1 MIKIILLTL
10 FSISLFAKNLI
21 MPVNNFKVDGSVTD
35 LVYKN
40 GKIYVSTDASC
51 VDIIDEKTKKI
62 KKKVYATINH
72 YKKSA
77 GSRLLLT
84 YRITDVKSG
93 QILFSGTVNTDAK
106 FFHEWA
112 TYEGDKRA
120 LSSQYGL
127 LVIREEQFAPSRSE
141 LYMKAAG
148 KLPNQLMQTISDHYS
163 N

>member
-1 MIKIILLTL
+1 
-10 FSISLFAKNLI
+10 
-21 MPVNNFKVDGSVTD
+21 VDDEGV
-35 LVYKN
+35 
-40 GKIYVSTDASC
+40 
-51 VDIIDEKTKKI
+51 EKTKKI
-62 KKKVYATINH
+62 KKKVYASINH

-77 GSRLLLT
+77 GSSLLLT

-93 QILFSGTVNTDAK
+93 QMLFSGTVNTDAK

>member
-1 MIKIILLTL
+1 MIL
-10 FSISLFAKNLI
+10 
-21 MPVNNFKVDGSVTD
+21 FKVF
-35 LVYKN
+35 
-40 GKIYVSTDASC
+40 
-51 VDIIDEKTKKI
+51 
-62 KKKVYATINH
+62 ATIKH

-77 GSRLLLT
+77 GSSLLLT
-84 YRITDVKSG
+84 YQITNVKSG
-93 QILFSGTVNTDAK
+93 QMLFSGTVNTVAK

-120 LSSQYGL
+120 LSSHYRL

-148 KLPNQLMQTISDHYS
+148 KLPNQLMRKISDHYS

>member
-1 MIKIILLTL
+1 MEVGQLSGADQILSASLTTTYRPSETISIEGIKQE
-10 FSISLFAKNLI
+10 K
-21 MPVNNFKVDGSVTD
+21 KVVIRTE
-35 LVYKN
+35 K
-40 GKIYVSTDASC
+40 YVDDEG
-51 VDIIDEKTKKI
+51 VEKTKKI
-62 KKKVYATINH
+62 KMKVYATINH

-77 GSRLLLT
+77 GSSLLLT